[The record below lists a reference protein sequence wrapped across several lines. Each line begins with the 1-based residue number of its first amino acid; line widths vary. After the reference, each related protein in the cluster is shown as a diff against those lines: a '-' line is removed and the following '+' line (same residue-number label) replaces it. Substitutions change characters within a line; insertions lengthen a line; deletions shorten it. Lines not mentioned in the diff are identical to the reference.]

1 MGNQR
6 RFSLKFVIFF
16 PLFLLCVVMLV
27 TAKNYYDAMNRYI
40 DLEYAKIDRAVNR
53 AVKVL
58 TALDYSFVNY
68 SNPAH
73 PLFKEHNHMLEND
86 LCYVW
91 PIDVLLLENTH
102 SGGLPAVE
110 LDYMIVGQKELC
122 EPGSELFKVAE
133 KKAGFAPS
141 LSFLHDIESHI
152 LGIHYI
158 DQRGYVIS
166 SPETY
171 AKYFTQELWSTLKA
185 RPFWQKTAQDT
196 VKVTMSGPAPMLDR
210 HDGQVISL
218 TVPIYE
224 KGEHQGVLS
233 IDFDVDALLKTTD
246 NLAGKLHVISNVM
259 NMPDNILRVETVEL
273 ERLSS
278 NHKIFYEYNLWDELK
293 NLLVFEKYSVAVAF
307 FIYVLSTVALFLV
320 NARTESR
327 YFEELAAKDPMT
339 GLLNRRGMEAV
350 WRNKITKKNIA
361 LAVFDID
368 NFKSINDTYGHDVGD
383 DAIKAVA
390 RAIKENIRHTDVASR
405 FGGEEF
411 VLAIYDEDIECMKLI
426 LQRVADSI
434 AASSKKVIKEGFT
447 VSGGVVV
454 KGSTQLAS
462 FDELFKVA
470 DEKLYEAKT
479 TGKNKI
485 CY

>member
-1 MGNQR
+1 MGNKR
-6 RFSLKFVIFF
+6 RFSLKFVILF
-16 PLFLLCVVMLV
+16 PLFLFVAVMIV

-40 DLEYAKIDRAVNR
+40 TLEYAQIDRALNR
-53 AVKVL
+53 AIKVL

-73 PLFKEHNHMLEND
+73 PLFQEHNHMIRNGM
-86 LCYVW
+86 CYVW
-91 PIDVLLLENTH
+91 PIDVLLLENKH

-122 EPGSELFKVAE
+122 EQGSALFNLAE

-152 LGIHYI
+152 IGIHYI

-166 SPETY
+166 SPDTY
-171 AKYFTQELWSTLKA
+171 AENFSQELWNTLKA
-185 RPFWQKTAQDT
+185 RPFWQKTAQET
-196 VKVTMSGPAPMLDR
+196 VKVTMSGPAPMLAR
-210 HDGQVISL
+210 RDGQVISL

-224 KGEHQGVLS
+224 KAVHQGVLS
-233 IDFDVDALLKTTD
+233 IDFDVDELLKTNE
-246 NLAGKLHVISNVM
+246 NLAGKLHIISNVTPIPQNAM
-259 NMPDNILRVETVEL
+259 RIQPVEHD
-273 ERLSS
+273 RLSADHS
-278 NHKIFYEYNLWDELK
+278 IYYEYKLWSEFK
-293 NLLVFEKYSVAVAF
+293 NLLAFEKYSVAVAF

-320 NARTESR
+320 NTQTERR
-327 YFEELAAKDPMT
+327 YFKELAAKDPMT
-339 GLLNRRGMEAV
+339 GLLNRRGMQAV
-350 WRNKITKKNIA
+350 WRNKMTKKHVA

-368 NFKSINDTYGHDVGD
+368 DFKAINDTYGHDVGD
-383 DAIKAVA
+383 DAIRLVA
-390 RAIKENIRHTDVASR
+390 KCIRDNIRHSDVASR

-411 VLAIYDEDIECMKLI
+411 VLAIYDEDFDSMLRI
-426 LQRVADSI
+426 LERVRKAI
-434 AASSKKVIKEGFT
+434 SKNSKRVVAGGFT
-447 VSGGVVV
+447 VSGGVEF
-454 KGSTQLAS
+454 KSSSQLES

-470 DEKLYEAKT
+470 DEKLYEAKS

>member
-1 MGNQR
+1 MGNKR

-16 PLFLLCVVMLV
+16 PLFLFIVVMIV

-40 DLEYAKIDRAVNR
+40 TLEYAQVDRALGR
-53 AVKVL
+53 AIKVL

-73 PLFKEHNHMLEND
+73 PLFQEHNHMLRDD
-86 LCYVW
+86 LCFVW
-91 PIDVLLLENTH
+91 PIDVLLLENKH

-122 EPGSELFKVAE
+122 QPGTKLFKLAE
-133 KKAGFAPS
+133 QKAGFAPS

-152 LGIHYI
+152 IGIHYI

-166 SPETY
+166 SPDTY
-171 AKYFTQELWSTLKA
+171 AQYFTKELWQTLKA
-185 RPFWQKTAQDT
+185 RPFWQKTAQET

-210 HDGQVISL
+210 HDGQVVSL

-224 KGEHQGVLS
+224 KGAHQGVLS
-233 IDFDVDALLKTTD
+233 IDFDVDDLLKANE
-246 NLAGKLHVISNVM
+246 NLAGKLHIISGM
-259 NMPDNILRVETVEL
+259 MELPKNIMRVKPIEH
-273 ERLSS
+273 ERLNA
-278 NHKIFYEYNLWDELK
+278 NHRIFYEYNLWGEFK
-293 NLLVFEKYSVAVAF
+293 NLLAFEKYSVAVAF

-320 NARTESR
+320 NTQTERR
-327 YFEELAAKDPMT
+327 YFKELAAKDPMT
-339 GLLNRRGMEAV
+339 GLLNRRGMQAV
-350 WRNKITKKNIA
+350 WRNKMTKKHVA

-368 NFKSINDTYGHDVGD
+368 DFKAINDTYGHDVGD
-383 DAIKAVA
+383 DAIRLVA
-390 RAIKENIRHTDVASR
+390 KCIRDNIRHSDVASR

-411 VLAIYDEDIECMKLI
+411 VLAIYDEDFDSMLRI
-426 LQRVADSI
+426 LERVRSAI
-434 AASSKKVIKEGFT
+434 SKNSKRVVAGGFT
-447 VSGGVVV
+447 VSGGVEF
-454 KGSTQLAS
+454 KSSSQLES

-470 DEKLYEAKT
+470 DEKLYEAKS